1 MQLATIH
8 IITIIAGQPCN
19 DDGPDAPTAIAE
31 VA

>member
-1 MQLATIH
+1 MTTPR

-19 DDGPDAPTAIAE
+19 DDGPDAPNAIAE